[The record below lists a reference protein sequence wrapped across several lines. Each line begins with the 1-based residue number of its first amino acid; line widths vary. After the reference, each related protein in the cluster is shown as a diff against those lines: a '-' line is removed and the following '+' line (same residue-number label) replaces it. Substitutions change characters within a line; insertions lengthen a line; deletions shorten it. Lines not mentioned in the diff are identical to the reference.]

1 MKCFIKIALLIFSN
15 IYINLSWITMTHLI
29 WLFKERKLKQEVFKQ
44 ISHAKFVYEDMLLD
58 PGKYTGST
66 ANRMLSSYVMNT
78 WARVLALEI
87 LIKIIAIEA
96 AWQKVLDAAAK
107 LILLTSSFNILEWH
121 KYLYLYK
128 YLNICISNFVP
139 NHQKTFVCLVCYE
152 KILKQISQ
160 LLQ

>member
-44 ISHAKFVYEDMLLD
+44 ISHAKFVDEDMLLD

-139 NHQKTFVCLVCYE
+139 NHQKTSVCLVCYE